1 MLVSLA
7 KSTDSFSYEFVDYP
21 DAEDRM
27 QKKKIPELVD
37 KLIANEQE
45 MNALFGQ
52 LMKALRKVMK
62 SGQIYQS
69 AKTLDERREKS
80 RWATNSVQA
89 FHEVAIDEK
98 SVESDKIGKE
108 DLYTTYRAICRF
120 YKVHFEKYKEYCG
133 KVKKWQYV
141 YEERDPNN

>member
-1 MLVSLA
+1 
-7 KSTDSFSYEFVDYP
+7 
-21 DAEDRM
+21 M

-80 RWATNSVQA
+80 RWATNWVQA
-89 FHEVAIDEK
+89 FHRGGD
-98 SVESDKIGKE
+98 
-108 DLYTTYRAICRF
+108 
-120 YKVHFEKYKEYCG
+120 
-133 KVKKWQYV
+133 
-141 YEERDPNN
+141 